1 VLGRGNKKILKKTCT
16 KLKTVVTL
24 QNKIIYIMNPIK
36 NNNGRLISFDYA
48 KAFSGLTRSE
58 LNLLIGLIQND
69 FNQLISSDIEVTI
82 PSTKEFLKFYEYW
95 KSKIEEL
102 IYRDNIIYTLSV
114 VKNRESSPTILAK
127 VKWHY
132 KLNGKVNKSKYTS
145 VHICSVS
152 KFFKDRESVD
162 LKNTTLIYDA
172 ETKIW
177 EYLNR
182 VSPIELMK
190 VTGELY
196 TL

>member
-1 VLGRGNKKILKKTCT
+1 M
-16 KLKTVVTL
+16 
-24 QNKIIYIMNPIK
+24 QPIK
-36 NNNGRLISFDYA
+36 NKNGRLITFDYA
-48 KAFSGLTRSE
+48 KTFSGLTRSE
-58 LNLLIGLIQND
+58 LNHLINAIQND
-69 FNQLISSDIEVTI
+69 FNYFISYDNEIAI
-82 PSTKEFLKFYEYW
+82 PSIKGFVDLYEFW

-102 IYRDNIIYTLSV
+102 KYRVNVTYTLSV

-132 KLNGKVNKSKYTS
+132 KLNGKVPKSKYTS

-152 KFFKDRESVD
+152 KYFKDRESVD

-172 ETKIW
+172 ENKIW
-177 EYLNR
+177 DYLNR

-190 VTGELY
+190 ITGELY

>member
-1 VLGRGNKKILKKTCT
+1 
-16 KLKTVVTL
+16 
-24 QNKIIYIMNPIK
+24 MNPIK

-48 KAFSGLTRSE
+48 KAFSELTRSE

-69 FNQLISSDIEVTI
+69 FNQFISSDLEVTI
-82 PSTKEFLKFYEYW
+82 PSTKEFINFYEFW

-102 IYRDNIIYTLSV
+102 KYRENVTYTLSV

-132 KLNGKVNKSKYTS
+132 KLNGRFTKSKYTS

-152 KFFKDRESVD
+152 KYFKDRESVD

-190 VTGELY
+190 ITGELY

>member
-1 VLGRGNKKILKKTCT
+1 M
-16 KLKTVVTL
+16 
-24 QNKIIYIMNPIK
+24 QPIK
-36 NNNGRLISFDYA
+36 NKNGRLITFDYA
-48 KAFSGLTRSE
+48 EAFSGLTRSE
-58 LNLLIGLIQND
+58 LNSLLGFIQTDYNL
-69 FNQLISSDIEVTI
+69 FISSDSEVTI
-82 PSTKEFLKFYEYW
+82 TSNKEFIEFYEFW

-102 IYRDNIIYTLSV
+102 KYRDNFTYTLSV

-132 KLNGKVNKSKYTS
+132 KLNGKVPKSKYTS

-152 KFFKDRESVD
+152 KYFKDRESVD

-172 ETKIW
+172 ENKIW

-190 VTGELY
+190 VTGEIY

>member
-1 VLGRGNKKILKKTCT
+1 M
-16 KLKTVVTL
+16 
-24 QNKIIYIMNPIK
+24 QPIK
-36 NNNGRLISFDYA
+36 NKNGRLITFDYA

-69 FNQLISSDIEVTI
+69 YNQFISSDSEVTI
-82 PSTKEFLKFYEYW
+82 TSNKEFIEFYEFW

-102 IYRDNIIYTLSV
+102 KYRENVTYTLSV

-132 KLNGKVNKSKYTS
+132 KLNGKVPKSKYTS

-152 KFFKDRESVD
+152 KYFKDRESVE
-162 LKNTTLIYDA
+162 LKNLTLIIDA

-190 VTGELY
+190 ISGEIY

>member
-1 VLGRGNKKILKKTCT
+1 
-16 KLKTVVTL
+16 
-24 QNKIIYIMNPIK
+24 MEPIK
-36 NNNGRLISFDYA
+36 NKNGSLITFDYS
-48 KAFSGLTRSE
+48 KLFSRLTRSE
-58 LNLLIGLIQND
+58 LNLLIGIIQND
-69 FNQLISSDIEVTI
+69 YGKFISSDVEVTI
-82 PSTKEFLKFYEYW
+82 PSTKEFINFYEFW

-102 IYRDNIIYTLSV
+102 IYRKNVTYTLSV

-132 KLNGKVNKSKYTS
+132 KLNGKVPKSKYTS

-152 KFFKDRESVD
+152 KYFKDRESVD
-162 LKNTTLIYDA
+162 LKNHTLIIDA

-182 VSPIELMK
+182 VSSIELMK
-190 VTGELY
+190 ITGEIY

>member
-1 VLGRGNKKILKKTCT
+1 
-16 KLKTVVTL
+16 
-24 QNKIIYIMNPIK
+24 MEPIK
-36 NNNGRLISFDYA
+36 NKYGRLITFDYSKSFA
-48 KAFSGLTRSE
+48 GIVRSQLTI
-58 LNLLIGLIQND
+58 LVDQIKID
-69 FNQLISSDIEVTI
+69 FNQFIDSDIEVTI
-82 PSTKEFLKFYEYW
+82 PSTKEFINFYEFW

-102 IYRDNIIYTLSV
+102 IYRDNVTYTLSV

-132 KLNGKVNKSKYTS
+132 KLNGKYTKSKYTS

-152 KFFKDRESVD
+152 KYFKDRESVD

-172 ETKIW
+172 ENKIW

-190 VTGELY
+190 ITGELY

>member
-1 VLGRGNKKILKKTCT
+1 
-16 KLKTVVTL
+16 
-24 QNKIIYIMNPIK
+24 MEPIK

-58 LNLLIGLIQND
+58 LNLLIGIIQND
-69 FNQLISSDIEVTI
+69 YGKFISSDVEVTI
-82 PSTKEFLKFYEYW
+82 PSTKEFINFYEFW

-102 IYRDNIIYTLSV
+102 KYRENVTYTLSV

-132 KLNGKVNKSKYTS
+132 KLNGKVPKSKYTS

-152 KFFKDRESVD
+152 KFFKDRESAD
-162 LKNTTLIYDA
+162 LKNPTLIIDA

-190 VTGELY
+190 ISGEIY

>member
-1 VLGRGNKKILKKTCT
+1 
-16 KLKTVVTL
+16 
-24 QNKIIYIMNPIK
+24 MNSIK

-69 FNQLISSDIEVTI
+69 YNQFISSDIEVTI
-82 PSTKEFLKFYEYW
+82 PSTKKFIEFYEYW

-102 IYRDNIIYTLSV
+102 KYRDNVTYTLSV

-127 VKWHY
+127 VNWHY
-132 KLNGKVNKSKYTS
+132 KLNGKFTKSNYTS

-152 KFFKDRESVD
+152 KYFKDRESVD

-172 ETKIW
+172 ENKIW
-177 EYLNR
+177 DYLNR

-190 VTGELY
+190 ITGELY

>member
-1 VLGRGNKKILKKTCT
+1 LR
-16 KLKTVVTL
+16 
-24 QNKIIYIMNPIK
+24 KIIIYNLEPIK
-36 NNNGRLISFDYA
+36 NKYGRFLTFDYS
-48 KAFSGLTRSE
+48 KSYTGISRSQ
-58 LNLLIGLIQND
+58 LITLIDQIQTDFND
-69 FNQLISSDIEVTI
+69 FIDSDIEVTI
-82 PSTKEFLKFYEYW
+82 PSNKEFINFYKFW
-95 KSKIEEL
+95 NSKIEEL
-102 IYRDNIIYTLSV
+102 IYRDNVTYTLSV

-132 KLNGKVNKSKYTS
+132 KLNGKVPKSKYTS

-172 ETKIW
+172 ENKIW

-190 VTGELY
+190 ITGEIY

>member
-1 VLGRGNKKILKKTCT
+1 MI
-16 KLKTVVTL
+16 
-24 QNKIIYIMNPIK
+24 QPIK
-36 NNNGRLISFDYA
+36 IKKRRLITFDYA
-48 KAFSGLTRSE
+48 KEFSGLTRSE
-58 LNLLIGLIQND
+58 LSLLISLIQND
-69 FNQLISSDIEVTI
+69 YHQFFYSDVEYTI
-82 PSTKEFLKFYEYW
+82 PSIKEFILLYEFW
-95 KSKIEEL
+95 NSKIEEL
-102 IYRDNIIYTLSV
+102 KYRENIIYTLSV

-132 KLNGKVNKSKYTS
+132 KLNGKVPKSKYTS

-152 KFFKDRESVD
+152 KYFKEKQSVN

-172 ETKIW
+172 ENKIW

-190 VTGELY
+190 ITGEIY

>member
-1 VLGRGNKKILKKTCT
+1 M
-16 KLKTVVTL
+16 
-24 QNKIIYIMNPIK
+24 QPIK
-36 NNNGRLISFDYA
+36 NKKGRLITFDYA

-58 LNLLIGLIQND
+58 LILLISLIEND
-69 FNQLISSDIEVTI
+69 YHQFISSDSEVTI
-82 PSTKEFLKFYEYW
+82 TSNKEFIEFYEYW
-95 KSKIEEL
+95 KSKVEEL
-102 IYRDNIIYTLSV
+102 KYRDNVIYTLSI

-132 KLNGKVNKSKYTS
+132 KLNGKVPKSKYTS

-162 LKNTTLIYDA
+162 LKNTTLIYEA
-172 ETKIW
+172 ENKIW

-190 VTGELY
+190 ITGEFY

>member
-1 VLGRGNKKILKKTCT
+1 M
-16 KLKTVVTL
+16 
-24 QNKIIYIMNPIK
+24 QPIK
-36 NNNGRLISFDYA
+36 NKNGRLITFDYA
-48 KAFSGLTRSE
+48 KAFSGFTRSE
-58 LNLLIGLIQND
+58 LNLLISLIEND
-69 FNQLISSDIEVTI
+69 YHQFISSDEQVTI
-82 PSTKEFLKFYEYW
+82 PSTKELIDFYEYW
-95 KSKIEEL
+95 KSKVEEL
-102 IYRDNIIYTLSV
+102 KYRDNITYTLSV

-132 KLNGKVNKSKYTS
+132 KLNGKVPKSKYTS

-152 KFFKDRESVD
+152 KYFKDRESTD
-162 LKNTTLIYDA
+162 LKNLTLIIDA

-190 VTGELY
+190 ITGELY

>member
-1 VLGRGNKKILKKTCT
+1 M
-16 KLKTVVTL
+16 
-24 QNKIIYIMNPIK
+24 QPIK
-36 NNNGRLISFDYA
+36 NKNGRLITFDYA

-58 LNLLIGLIQND
+58 LNSLLGFIQTDYNL
-69 FNQLISSDIEVTI
+69 FISSDSEVTI
-82 PSTKEFLKFYEYW
+82 TSNKEFIEFYEFW

-102 IYRDNIIYTLSV
+102 KYRDNFTYTLSV

-127 VKWHY
+127 VKWPY
-132 KLNGKVNKSKYTS
+132 KLNGRHTKSKYTS

-152 KFFKDRESVD
+152 KYFKDRESVN

-172 ETKIW
+172 ENKIW

-190 VTGELY
+190 VTGEIY

>member
-1 VLGRGNKKILKKTCT
+1 M
-16 KLKTVVTL
+16 
-24 QNKIIYIMNPIK
+24 QPIK
-36 NNNGRLISFDYA
+36 NKNGRLITFDYA

-58 LNLLIGLIQND
+58 IKLLIEVAQND
-69 FNQLISSDIEVTI
+69 YNQFISSDLEVSIT
-82 PSTKEFLKFYEYW
+82 SNKEFIEFYEFW

-102 IYRDNIIYTLSV
+102 KYRENVTYTLSM

-127 VKWHY
+127 VKWQY
-132 KLNGKVNKSKYTS
+132 KLNGKYTKSNYTS

-152 KFFKDRESVD
+152 KYFKDRKSVD

-172 ETKIW
+172 ENKIW

-190 VTGELY
+190 ITGEIY

>member
-1 VLGRGNKKILKKTCT
+1 MISVKSNS
-16 KLKTVVTL
+16 
-24 QNKIIYIMNPIK
+24 
-36 NNNGRLISFDYA
+36 GRLIKFDYA
-48 KAFSGLTRSE
+48 KVFSGLTRSQ
-58 LNLLIGLIQND
+58 LNSLIGLIESE
-69 FNQLISSDIEVTI
+69 FNSFISSEIEVTI
-82 PSTKEFLKFYEYW
+82 LSTKKFIEFYEYW

-102 IYRDNIIYTLSV
+102 KYRDNITYTLSV

-132 KLNGKVNKSKYTS
+132 KLNGKVPKSKYTS

-152 KFFKDRESVD
+152 KYFKDRESVD
-162 LKNTTLIYDA
+162 LKYTTLILDA

-190 VTGELY
+190 TTGELY

>member
-1 VLGRGNKKILKKTCT
+1 MQPIELK
-16 KLKTVVTL
+16 
-24 QNKIIYIMNPIK
+24 
-36 NNNGRLISFDYA
+36 NGRFITFDYA
-48 KAFSGLTRSE
+48 NAFSRLTRSE
-58 LNLLIGLIQND
+58 LNSLIGFIKTDYNLFFSFD
-69 FNQLISSDIEVTI
+69 SEVTI
-82 PSTKEFLKFYEYW
+82 TSNKEFIEFYEFW

-102 IYRDNIIYTLSV
+102 HYRENVTYTLSV

-127 VKWHY
+127 VKWNY
-132 KLNGKVNKSKYTS
+132 KLNGKVPKSKYTS

-162 LKNTTLIYDA
+162 LKNTTLIYEA
-172 ETKIW
+172 ENKIW

-190 VTGELY
+190 ITGELY